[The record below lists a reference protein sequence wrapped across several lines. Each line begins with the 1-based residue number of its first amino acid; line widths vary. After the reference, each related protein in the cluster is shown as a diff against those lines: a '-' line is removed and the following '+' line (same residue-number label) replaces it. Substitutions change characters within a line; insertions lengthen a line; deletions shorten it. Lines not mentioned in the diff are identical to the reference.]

1 MKFSEELVNE
11 AEQYLTKKTGEKPD
25 KGLTEEFLMA
35 IAELGKLLAN
45 YADGIQKE
53 S

>member
-11 AEQYLTKKTGEKPD
+11 AEQYLAKKTGEKPD
-25 KGLTEEFLMA
+25 KGVTEEFLRTVA
-35 IAELGKLLAN
+35 ALGELFAKNAN
-45 YADGIQKE
+45 KILKE